1 MIPAALPILF
11 LCAAMLHPMGSLESP
26 HALYI
31 GMVDVSHGSTSR
43 TLDIRV
49 RVFADD
55 LQSCVRSSFPEQYV
69 ADHAE
74 TWPGKNR
81 EAVARYFRQHL
92 WFSTGGKK
100 GALRLKS
107 IRLEGELYWLSLEA
121 DCAAKWATL
130 EAHADFFM
138 EVFPSQSNMVHL
150 SRGGET
156 RYGRTTADA
165 RQVSFTF
172 TSR

>member
-1 MIPAALPILF
+1 MTPATLLVLCLWAGILPAL
-11 LCAAMLHPMGSLESP
+11 EP

-31 GMVDVSHGSTSR
+31 GMVDVAQGSTPR
-43 TLDIRV
+43 TLNVRV

-55 LQSCVRSSFPEQYV
+55 LQSCVRSAFPEQYV
-69 ADHAE
+69 ADRPE
-74 TWPGKNR
+74 GWPGKNR
-81 EAVARYFRQHL
+81 EVVARYFRQHL

-121 DCAAKWATL
+121 DCAAKWTTL

-138 EVFPSQSNMVHL
+138 EVFPSQSNMVQL

-156 RYGRTTADA
+156 RYGRTRADA
-165 RQVSFTF
+165 RQVSFSF
-172 TSR
+172 TSL

>member
-11 LCAAMLHPMGSLESP
+11 LCAAMLHPMGSQESP

-31 GMVDVSHGSTSR
+31 GMVEVSHVGASH

-55 LQSCVRSSFPEQYV
+55 LQSCVRSSFPDQYV

-81 EAVARYFRQHL
+81 EAVLRYFRQHL
-92 WFSTGGKK
+92 WCSTGGKK

-107 IRLEGELYWLSLEA
+107 IRLEGEVYWLSLEA
-121 DCAAKWATL
+121 ECAAKWATC
-130 EAHADFFM
+130 EVYADFFM
-138 EVFPSQSNMVHL
+138 EIFPLQSNMLQL
-150 SRGGET
+150 SRGAET
-156 RYGRTTADA
+156 RYGRTTADSRSA
-165 RQVSFTF
+165 SFTF